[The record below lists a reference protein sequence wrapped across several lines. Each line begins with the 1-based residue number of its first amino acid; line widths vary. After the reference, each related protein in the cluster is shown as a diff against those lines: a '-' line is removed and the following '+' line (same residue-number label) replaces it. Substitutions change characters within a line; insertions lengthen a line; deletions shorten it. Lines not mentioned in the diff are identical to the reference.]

1 MANTFAGGEFTFT
14 ALYLT
19 AEGVPIVP
27 VALPIIN
34 CFYFNANG
42 NKITF
47 IPPTNMTAIAGT
59 PGRYSY
65 KAVIPSNLAV
75 NTEVYADMTAIDPAT
90 GANIVIEQTTTVISN
105 TNAGVDAVRVSF
117 VKPAGFL

>member
-19 AEGVPIVP
+19 AEGVPIIP
-27 VALPIIN
+27 VALPIIH

-42 NKITF
+42 DKLTF
-47 IPPTNMTAIAGT
+47 IPPTNMTPIAGT

-65 KAVIPSNLAV
+65 KAAIPNNLTV
-75 NTEVYADMTAIDPAT
+75 NTEVYADMSAIDPAT
-90 GANIVIEQTTTVISN
+90 GAKIVIEQTTTVISN
-105 TNAGVDAVRVSF
+105 TNASVDAVRVSF
-117 VKPAGFL
+117 VKPPGFL